1 MVGVIA
7 TNEYF
12 ENFIEGDDDRFSE
25 IELRVLDLEKDVS
38 EWREARTREFTRP
51 ARRRQREHGAAGS
64 GYLREPEPE
73 PEPEPDLADDGYQ
86 ADYTEPDIGL
96 SWEADEPEPEWEDDE
111 REYGWS
117 PGEPESGD
125 AVTFRGAGAPRQRE
139 FLRAAGSPP
148 LGRDQGRTQALIE
161 HGRQTARP
169 RTIRR
174 QPGRRDTPRQK
185 ATGQK
190 PGQSG
195 TSRQDTGWQD
205 LGRQGTSR
213 QNSGRP
219 STGRPSTGRPSTGRE
234 STGRESTGRPSTG
247 RESTGRQDTGRQ
259 KAYRSGAARRGRSRR
274 GRKVAIG
281 SVAGLAVI
289 GIGALI
295 ILRTG
300 PSWPASV
307 STVKSQIT
315 TACQNP
321 NVAAEPSQV
330 NFPCDK
336 DTSQI
341 LWVLS
346 LLTSGND
353 PGYADAKTGR
363 KGLEPIT
370 PTQGGEIAWSLNLHH
385 PYNPLS
391 AVDSLEVAARAIN
404 NIIGGATL
412 TSANGAPTVQPGL
425 ESKPENCA
433 KYTGS
438 AAVISHAGFPSLC
451 ASPVTSREGRAALVA
466 DVYKQWMP
474 GASPVAAQN
483 ASVLFQNAGNPGD
496 PQVQEIL
503 KSLPHGE

>member
-1 MVGVIA
+1 VIA
-7 TNEYF
+7 TDERF
-12 ENFIEGDDDRFSE
+12 ENFIEDDADRFSE
-25 IELRVLDLEKDVS
+25 IELRVLDLERDIS
-38 EWREARTREFTRP
+38 EWREARTRESPRP
-51 ARRRQREHGAAGS
+51 ARRRQREHGAAGP
-64 GYLREPEPE
+64 GYLR
-73 PEPEPDLADDGYQ
+73 EPEPDLADDGYPP
-86 ADYTEPDIGL
+86 DFTEPDIGL
-96 SWEADEPEPEWEDDE
+96 TWEAGEPATAWEDDDE
-111 REYGWS
+111 ESGWD
-117 PGEPESGD
+117 PGEPEPGD
-125 AVTFRGAGAPRQRE
+125 AVAFRGAGAPRQRE
-139 FLRAAGSPP
+139 FLRAAGQPP
-148 LGRDQGRTQALIE
+148 SGRDQGRTQALID

-169 RTIRR
+169 RTVRR
-174 QPGRRDTPRQK
+174 QAARRDTPRRDSPRK

-190 PGQSG
+190 PG
-195 TSRQDTGWQD
+195 RQDTA
-205 LGRQGTSR
+205 RQG
-213 QNSGRP
+213 
-219 STGRPSTGRPSTGRE
+219 
-234 STGRESTGRPSTG
+234 
-247 RESTGRQDTGRQ
+247 TGRQDTGRQ
-259 KAYRSGAARRGRSRR
+259 KASRSGAIRRGRSRR

-289 GIGALI
+289 CIGALI
-295 ILRTG
+295 VLRAG

-307 STVKSQIT
+307 ATVKSQVT

-330 NFPCDK
+330 NFACGK
-336 DTSQI
+336 DTSQV
-341 LWVLS
+341 LWVFS

-353 PGYADAKTGR
+353 PGYADAETGR

-370 PTQGGEIAWSLNLHH
+370 PTQGGQIAWSLNLHH

-412 TSANGAPTVQPGL
+412 TSASGTPTVQPGL

-433 KYTGS
+433 RYTGS
-438 AAVISHAGFPSLC
+438 AAIISHAGFPSLC
-451 ASPVTSREGRAALVA
+451 ASPVTSREGQAALVA

-496 PQVQEIL
+496 PQVQQIL

>member
-1 MVGVIA
+1 VIT
-7 TNEYF
+7 TNEQF
-12 ENFIEGDDDRFSE
+12 ENFIEDDDDRFSE
-25 IELRVLDLEKDVS
+25 IELRVLDLEKDIS
-38 EWREARTREFTRP
+38 EWREARTRQVTHP
-51 ARRRQREHGAAGS
+51 ARRRQRERGAAGS
-64 GYLREPEPE
+64 GYPGEPEPN
-73 PEPEPDLADDGYQ
+73 LADDGYRP
-86 ADYTEPDIGL
+86 DFTEPDIGVT
-96 SWEADEPEPEWEDDE
+96 WEAGEPEPEWEDDE
-111 REYGWS
+111 AESGW
-117 PGEPESGD
+117 GLGGPESGE
-125 AVTFRGAGAPRQRE
+125 AATFGGASSPRPRE
-139 FLRAAGSPP
+139 FLRATGQPP
-148 LGRDQGRTQALIE
+148 LGHDSGRTQALID

-174 QPGRRDTPRQK
+174 QPARQDTARQK
-185 ATGQK
+185 ADQQKTSGQK
-190 PGQSG
+190 ASGQKTSG
-195 TSRQDTGWQD
+195 QKASRQ
-205 LGRQGTSR
+205 
-213 QNSGRP
+213 
-219 STGRPSTGRPSTGRE
+219 STGRPGTPRR
-234 STGRESTGRPSTG
+234 
-247 RESTGRQDTGRQ
+247 
-259 KAYRSGAARRGRSRR
+259 KASRSGVARRGRSRR
-274 GRKVAIG
+274 GRAIAIG

-295 ILRTG
+295 IFRAG

-307 STVKSQIT
+307 ATVRNEIT

-330 NFPCDK
+330 NFACDK

-341 LWVLS
+341 LWVFS
-346 LLTSGND
+346 LLTSGDD

-412 TSANGAPTVQPGL
+412 TSTNGTPTVQPGL

-433 KYTGS
+433 RYTGS
-438 AAVISHAGFPSLC
+438 AAIISHAGFPSLC
-451 ASPVTSREGRAALVA
+451 ASPVTSRDGQAALVA

-503 KSLPHGE
+503 KSLPHGQ